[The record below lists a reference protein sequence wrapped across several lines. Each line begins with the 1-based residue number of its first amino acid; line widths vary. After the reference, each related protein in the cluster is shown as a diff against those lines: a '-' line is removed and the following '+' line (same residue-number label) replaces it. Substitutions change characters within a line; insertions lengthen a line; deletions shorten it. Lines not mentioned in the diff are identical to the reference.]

1 MTQRDP
7 EPESLAEHVD
17 GVRRLARHLVR
28 ERAAADDVAQE
39 ALLTASERRP
49 RAGWGLAS
57 WLRGLVRNKA
67 REQARAEGRRRTR
80 ERSLPP
86 TPPVPSPADMVAR
99 VEVHKRVL
107 NAVLALP
114 DPYRTVV
121 WLRYFED
128 RGPRAIARLLEVPH
142 ETVRTHL
149 KRGLTRLRAR
159 LDTDDPGGAGAWR
172 TALLPL
178 LGAPPRWPGP
188 WLQEALHVTTQ
199 SKVVLTLSCAG
210 TLLLAVWGLGL
221 LPLGGAGVRAGAPAG
236 LDPSGRPEAHSAGP
250 ALEGRGKPTA
260 SEGEEEAPPAV
271 DLAAADRQRDLHGIV
286 VRKDGT
292 PVAGARLTAW
302 KRRWENGGLFTL
314 RDEKE
319 EVGRTRS
326 SLDGSFSLRLRPGD
340 VVDLEVSA
348 ASLATVTLARRN
360 AGERTRVVLTAGTDL
375 GVTIVN
381 QRGQPVAGCPVR
393 LFRVGRGA
401 GREDVRE
408 ERVSDGA
415 GSAWF
420 RGLLGGHALTL
431 EAKHPDLGGSGWVD
445 VSLPEEGTLL
455 RTLTLPDGRTV
466 RGQVTEAQTRQP
478 VAGAS
483 VGENWTGR
491 HAVVTDAEGRYT
503 YRGWTAKGTEVL
515 TAFAPGYVRVLHRV
529 GDLDEVNFELTRGAR
544 LLGRVLTSD
553 GRPLA
558 GAAVSG
564 NAFPQDPADNLVMG
578 FPSAVTD
585 AEGAFVLEGVARVH
599 ELLFAVQAAG
609 WGTHTETVA
618 AARLV
623 EGDVHLGDI
632 RLTSER
638 WLRGVV
644 VDAEGA
650 PVARV
655 QVFASALRPGASAS
669 DRWAR
674 KGQLYGVGGE
684 RNTDDLGRFAFGGLV
699 PGTYRLVVRPD
710 GQGEIVVE
718 ALVPEEGEAAEVQLV
733 VPDVRILEVEVV
745 TTEGKPV
752 EGLFV
757 HLQGFT
763 SAYHPG
769 ATTDARGR
777 ASLRL
782 SADVRYVSL
791 GFPTDAY
798 DRYAEAGAA
807 TLTLRAGDRSLRFVL
822 EECQPAL
829 GRVIDAQGAP
839 VANVGVEA
847 LLADGRVVSRRMTD
861 ASGEFRCPVP
871 KGRTVTL
878 AVTGSGQQTLPGGA
892 TALMDVALEGRLEGV
907 GAGDRDLVLTVR
919 PRAADRSLVVQ
930 VLAPDGAPAVGAR
943 VAARITSMA
952 TVSGTTDESG
962 RVRLEPLPDRPVEVR
977 VDPAGMRRAPG
988 LPPLAAER
996 RTGVTPSEHP
1006 LTVLLEPCATLL
1018 GRVVDERGVGLTD
1031 IEVLALLPGGD
1042 QRTGRSG
1049 PDGRFGIP
1057 LHPTAAFP
1065 LDVEATH
1072 TSPKGLLLLG
1082 TLHVGSSRDAGD
1094 VTLVLRRAKDG

>member
-1 MTQRDP
+1 MTQREP

-86 TPPVPSPADMVAR
+86 APPVPSPEDVVER

-149 KRGLTRLRAR
+149 KRGLERLRAR
-159 LDTDDPGGAGAWR
+159 LDADDPGGAGAWR
-172 TALLPL
+172 AALLPL
-178 LGAPPRWPGP
+178 LGAPPRWPGQ

-199 SKVVLTLSCAG
+199 SKVALTLSCAA
-210 TLLLAVWGLGL
+210 TLLLAAWGFGL
-221 LPLGGAGVRAGAPAG
+221 LPPGATGGRAGASGG
-236 LDPSGRPEAHSAGP
+236 LAPSGRPEARSVGP
-250 ALEGRGKPTA
+250 ALEGRGKPTV
-260 SEGEEEAPPAV
+260 SEGEDEAPPAV

-286 VRKDGT
+286 VRRDGT

-302 KRRWENGGLFTL
+302 RRRWENGGLFTL
-314 RDEKE
+314 RDERE
-319 EVGRTRS
+319 EVARARS
-326 SLDGSFSLRLRPGD
+326 SVDGTFSLRLRPGD

-360 AGERTRVVLTAGTDL
+360 AGERARVVLTTGTDL
-375 GVTIVN
+375 GVTTVD
-381 QRGQPVAGCPVR
+381 QRGQPVAGCRVR
-393 LFRVGRGA
+393 LFRVGRGD

-408 ERVSDGA
+408 ERVSDRA
-415 GSAWF
+415 GVVWF
-420 RGLLGGHALTL
+420 RGLLGGHALML
-431 EAKHPDLGGSGWVD
+431 EAKHPDLGTPGWVD

-455 RTLTLPDGRTV
+455 RTLTLPDGRPV
-466 RGQVTEAQTRQP
+466 RGQVIDAQTRQP

-483 VGENWTGR
+483 VGENWTAR

-529 GDLDEVNFELTRGAR
+529 GDLEEVNFELTRGAR
-544 LLGRVLTSD
+544 LSGRVLASD
-553 GRPLA
+553 GAPLA

-564 NAFPQDPADNLVMG
+564 HALARDPADNRVQG

-585 AEGAFVLEGVARVH
+585 AEGAFVLQGIVRTH
-599 ELLFAVQAAG
+599 DLLFAVQAAE
-609 WGTHTETVA
+609 WGTHAETLP
-618 AARLV
+618 AARLA
-623 EGDVHLGDI
+623 EGDLNLGDI

-655 QVFASALRPGASAS
+655 QVFAAAMRPGVPAS

-674 KGQLYGVGGE
+674 NGSLYGVGGE
-684 RNTDDLGRFAFGGLV
+684 RNADDLGRFAFGGLV
-699 PGTYRLVVRPD
+699 PGNYRIVVRPD

-718 ALVPEEGEAAEVQLV
+718 ALVPEEGEAAEVRLV
-733 VPDVRILEVEVV
+733 VPDVRTLEVEVV
-745 TTEGKPV
+745 TSEGKPV
-752 EGLFV
+752 EGLSV

-807 TLTLRAGDRSLRFVL
+807 TRTLRAGDRSLRFVL
-822 EECQPAL
+822 EEGEPAL

-839 VANVGVEA
+839 VASVGVEA

-871 KGRTVTL
+871 KGRTVAL
-878 AVTGSGQQTLPGGA
+878 AVTGSGQRDLPGRG
-892 TALMDVALEGRLEGV
+892 TAPIDVAQEGRLDGV
-907 GAGDRDLVLTVR
+907 RAGDTGLVLKVR

-930 VLAPDGAPAVGAR
+930 VLAPDGSPAVGAR
-943 VAARITSMA
+943 VLASITSLA
-952 TVSGTTDESG
+952 SVSGTTDERGS
-962 RVRLEPLPDRPVEVR
+962 VRLEQLPDRPVEVR
-977 VDPAGMRRAPG
+977 VNPAGVRWAPG
-988 LPPLAAER
+988 SPPLAAER
-996 RTGVTPSEHP
+996 RAGITPSERP
-1006 LTVLLEPCATLL
+1006 LTVLLQPCATLL

-1031 IEVLALLPGGD
+1031 VDVLALLPGGE
-1042 QRTGRSG
+1042 RPTARSG
-1049 PDGRFGIP
+1049 PDGRFGLP
-1057 LHPTAAFP
+1057 LHPTDDFP
-1065 LDVEATH
+1065 LDLEANYA
-1072 TSPKGLLLLG
+1072 SPKGLLLLG
-1082 TLHVGSSRDAGD
+1082 TLRVESREEGGL
-1094 VTLVLRRAKDG
+1094 TLVLRRAKDR